1 MFDLC
6 FFTTYVS
13 TGMCISLLIRVCT
26 QHKLQFHHS
35 PLHNHTDEKKESN
48 NESSPVVSFFL
59 GCCFSLAFT
68 TEVVFGARAVEE
80 STAILFFVLPPS
92 PPLAALVGT
101 KLLGTK
107 AGNTFDVGGARG
119 GAEGT
124 LVDSKAMPTVD
135 GTVVRLG
142 GGGGGGG
149 TPSSPSTS
157 LGDGAAVRLGG
168 GGGGIPSPSSSLAI
182 AAVAAVAAAAVVPA
196 AAGPVAPVPS
206 NTEGLSSFSPLVAK
220 HSKVNSNVAFGG
232 MPQAGN
238 PFFP

>member
-1 MFDLC
+1 MYH
-6 FFTTYVS
+6 TYVS
-13 TGMCISLLIRVCT
+13 TCTGMCISLLIRVCT

-124 LVDSKAMPTVD
+124 LVDSKAMPTVE
-135 GTVVRLG
+135 GTVVRL
-142 GGGGGGG
+142 GGGGGG

-168 GGGGIPSPSSSLAI
+168 GGGGGIPSPSSSLAI
-182 AAVAAVAAAAVVPA
+182 AAVAAAAVVPA

>member
-1 MFDLC
+1 
-6 FFTTYVS
+6 
-13 TGMCISLLIRVCT
+13 MCISLFIRVCT
-26 QHKLQFHHS
+26 QHSNSNSSSPPS

-59 GCCFSLAFT
+59 GCCFSLAFA

-182 AAVAAVAAAAVVPA
+182 AAVAAVAAVAVVVPA

>member
-1 MFDLC
+1 
-6 FFTTYVS
+6 
-13 TGMCISLLIRVCT
+13 
-26 QHKLQFHHS
+26 
-35 PLHNHTDEKKESN
+35 
-48 NESSPVVSFFL
+48 
-59 GCCFSLAFT
+59 
-68 TEVVFGARAVEE
+68 
-80 STAILFFVLPPS
+80 
-92 PPLAALVGT
+92 
-101 KLLGTK
+101 
-107 AGNTFDVGGARG
+107 
-119 GAEGT
+119 
-124 LVDSKAMPTVD
+124 MPTVD
-135 GTVVRLG
+135 GTVVRIG
-142 GGGGGGG
+142 GGGGGGV

-182 AAVAAVAAAAVVPA
+182 AAVAAAAVVPA